1 MRRVIGNVDTP
12 KKKFE
17 DKSSTQGKGYIHNS
31 TVSDELVVPSTHSMV
46 LAGPVTVSS
55 TGSLVVNG
63 TLVIV

>member
-1 MRRVIGNVDTP
+1 MRRIIGNVDTP

-17 DKSSTQGKGYIHNS
+17 EKSSTQGKGYIHNS
-31 TVSDELVVPSTHSMV
+31 TVGDELVVPSTHSMV

-55 TGSLVVNG
+55 TGRLKVEG